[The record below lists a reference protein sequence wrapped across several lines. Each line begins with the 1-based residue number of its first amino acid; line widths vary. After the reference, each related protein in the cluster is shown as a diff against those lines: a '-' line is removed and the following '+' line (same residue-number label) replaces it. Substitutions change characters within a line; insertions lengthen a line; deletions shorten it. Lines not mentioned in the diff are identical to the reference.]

1 MVFITGDDGIARKY
15 ACKTCIKGHRSTR
28 CQHTDRELVEIKR
41 KGRPISQC
49 ESCRQLRKT
58 KQLHIKCICTDKAT
72 SDPPVANNTPTPPAD
87 DTFSQPATP
96 SSTITTTS
104 ITTTST
110 ITTTTT
116 ISTTT
121 ITASPSSYSASPT
134 SIIPSPS
141 SSCLYNGTST
151 TTPNIT
157 KSESSSVLLCK
168 SCDRSPC
175 LCLST
180 KPEPESYPTSN
191 STDTSPTSEAGPHT
205 PEDIIEQHR
214 IPPPLSSLILPPIR
228 LPMSSSSSPSSPS
241 SASSSLRSSFH
252 PRKLAIPIH
261 DPHDDIDSD
270 TPIYK
275 SEENNAPDRGAVLGS
290 LSDTRHE
297 DLMKELYGPFQP
309 PPKKRQRRVNGETNS
324 AR

>member
-1 MVFITGDDGIARKY
+1 MV
-15 ACKTCIKGHRSTR
+15 
-28 CQHTDRELVEIKR
+28 
-41 KGRPISQC
+41 P
-49 ESCRQLRKT
+49 
-58 KQLHIKCICTDKAT
+58 
-72 SDPPVANNTPTPPAD
+72 
-87 DTFSQPATP
+87 
-96 SSTITTTS
+96 
-104 ITTTST
+104 
-110 ITTTTT
+110 
-116 ISTTT
+116 
-121 ITASPSSYSASPT
+121 
-134 SIIPSPS
+134 
-141 SSCLYNGTST
+141 
-151 TTPNIT
+151 
-157 KSESSSVLLCK
+157 ESSSLLRCE

-180 KPEPESYPTSN
+180 KPDSESYPISN
-191 STDTSPTSEAGPHT
+191 STDTSPTSAGPHT

-228 LPMSSSSSPSSPS
+228 LPMSSSSSSSSPS
-241 SASSSLRSSFH
+241 SASPFH

-309 PPKKRQRRVNGETNS
+309 PPKKRQRRVNGGGMYS
-324 AR
+324 